1 MGAASVKRKTRE
13 SSGFG
18 TSPERLSFSRGAP
31 GETHMPEAIQV
42 STKIAAP
49 PKEVWKALTTPE
61 TIKSYFFGAD
71 VETDWEEGSPITFS
85 GDWKGEHFQDKGEII
100 TFAPERR
107 LAYSH
112 WSPLSN
118 TEDAPE
124 NYHKLTFDLARDD
137 NGTRVT
143 LRQDAAPGEDV
154 NEKTLAEWKR
164 NWETLLD
171 GLKKAAEH

>member
-49 PKEVWKALTTPE
+49 PTKVWKALTTPE

-71 VETDWEEGSPITFS
+71 

-124 NYHKLTFDLARDD
+124 NYHKLTFDLAGDD
-137 NGTRVT
+137 DGTRVT

-171 GLKKAAEH
+171 GLKKAVEH